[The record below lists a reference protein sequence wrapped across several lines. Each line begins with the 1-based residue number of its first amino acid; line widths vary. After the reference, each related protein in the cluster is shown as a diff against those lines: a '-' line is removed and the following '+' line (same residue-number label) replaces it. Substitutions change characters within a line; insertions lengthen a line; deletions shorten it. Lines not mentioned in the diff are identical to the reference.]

1 MPSSASTHAERNR
14 LGGVGAREAD
24 TTSIPQLGK
33 GVPDSVGLL
42 QRPKTTG
49 KTGGIV
55 WSQRL
60 SVPGQ
65 VYKVSRSS
73 SAVEESR
80 TRWLARLKIGSLY
93 FKPLHLL
100 LVLLNSILDTGIHH
114 GLCEDPIFR
123 GICHGLEGR
132 GHRRRGWLLA

>member
-123 GICHGLEGR
+123 GICHGLPC
-132 GHRRRGWLLA
+132 HSKLSNLPA